1 MANQTSLSRIPAVF
15 RPNFAHLI
23 MDIAWWGVL
32 NGSVLIF
39 LPIYIT
45 RLGASTI
52 QLGILSAIPAAM
64 NILLVIPAGILCQR
78 YPLMKTNVVVAILN
92 RVFYLS
98 YIILPFFLHSSVL
111 VWAFLANAL
120 LMNIPGAMTG
130 ILGPAFLGESI
141 PPDWRA
147 YTIGIRNAALAAVTM
162 IISLVCGQI
171 LVRAAFPI
179 AYQIVF
185 LIGFVG
191 AALSIV
197 HLAHIRTYTSLGL
210 AGKELVVEQKPPKDS
225 GNRLRFEILSGP
237 FGRVLGLIFFCQFAL
252 NLAASLVPVYQVR
265 ALHLS
270 DGTIS
275 VGNAVFWIVYF
286 VSSILS
292 GRMARRF
299 SQKAIT
305 SLGIA
310 LAAVGLITFALSFNA
325 WVYFLNQ
332 IIGGFGWGLLNSG
345 QVNYILAKVPAS
357 DRTGYLT
364 WFNLAGNLA
373 LLTGS
378 LLGPVVAGWTGLLV
392 ALMIVAGFRLVSSM
406 ALQKWG

>member
-1 MANQTSLSRIPAVF
+1 MANQTSLSRIPAAF
-15 RPNFAHLI
+15 RANFTHLV
-23 MDIAWWGVL
+23 MDIAWWGIL
-32 NGSVLIF
+32 NGSLLIF
-39 LPIYIT
+39 LPIFIT

-64 NILLVIPAGILCQR
+64 NILLAIPAGIICQR

-141 PPDWRA
+141 PPEWRA
-147 YTIGIRNAALAAVTM
+147 YTIGIRNAALAAMTVIT
-162 IISLVCGQI
+162 SLICGEI
-171 LVRAAFPI
+171 LVRTAFPSG
-179 AYQIVF
+179 YQIVF
-185 LIGFVG
+185 VIGFLG
-191 AALSIV
+191 AGLSIV
-197 HLAHIRTYTSLGL
+197 HLARIRTYAVLES
-210 AGKELVVEQKPPKDS
+210 AVKEPEVEQKPPKEP
-225 GNRLRFEILSGP
+225 GNRLRFEILA
-237 FGRVLGLIFFCQFAL
+237 GRYGQILGLVFFCQFAL
-252 NLAASLVPVYQVR
+252 NLSASLVPVYQVR
-265 ALHLS
+265 ALHLT

-275 VGNAVFWIVYF
+275 LGTAVFWIVYF
-286 VSSILS
+286 ISSIQS

-305 SLGIA
+305 SIGIS
-310 LAAVGLITFALSFNA
+310 LAAIGLITFALSFNP
-325 WVYFLNQ
+325 WIYFTNQ
-332 IIGGFGWGLLNSG
+332 VIGGFGWGLLNSG

-357 DRTGYLT
+357 DRPGYLT
-364 WFNLAGNLA
+364 WYNLAGNLA

-392 ALMIVAGFRLVSSM
+392 ALMIVAGFRVASSV